1 MSVPALKTWLVPVS
15 TATRNTG
22 SASNMSNAA
31 DNSSAICW
39 SIALRLSGRFIA
51 INRTWLRISVRTLG
65 SALTRSLSQAQLSF
79 RISTPWLYSSAGR
92 RVMPSAGKIEVIPNE
107 HRRV

>member
-39 SIALRLSGRFIA
+39 
-51 INRTWLRISVRTLG
+51 
-65 SALTRSLSQAQLSF
+65 
-79 RISTPWLYSSAGR
+79 
-92 RVMPSAGKIEVIPNE
+92 
-107 HRRV
+107 